1 MDKIV
6 SKTKYS
12 RKEHKKF
19 YMFHL
24 FHRSGTLYFMFVLII
39 LLGLMALSDLAN
51 KEENSTFTLI
61 MFGITIG
68 IIPYMI
74 ISRINEV
81 VRQETPER
89 IKSTDMV
96 EVTKHKITRVND
108 TISGKGVIGWNNL
121 DCVCE
126 TEEFFYMY
134 TSDKTGLF
142 IKKADIVEGSV
153 ELFRKL
159 ALANLPM
166 NKKGKVNYKRY
177 GKVKKE
183 YRALQREKKKQ
194 AKLAKG
200 K

>member
-6 SKTKYS
+6 SKTKYN

-24 FHRSGTLYFMFVLII
+24 FHRSGTIYFMFAMLI
-39 LLGLMALSDLAN
+39 LLGAMTVANLMDEESNGTLS
-51 KEENSTFTLI
+51 LI
-61 MFGITIG
+61 MFGLTLG
-68 IIPYMI
+68 ILPYMI

-96 EVTKHKITRVND
+96 EITKHKIMRVND
-108 TISGKGVIGWNNL
+108 TIQGKGVIGWNNL

-126 TEEFFYMY
+126 TDDFIYMY
-134 TSDKTGLF
+134 TSDRTGLF
-142 IKKADIVEGSV
+142 IKKEDIVEGSV

-159 ALANLPM
+159 ANANMIP
-166 NKKGKVNYKRY
+166 NKRGKIKYLRY

-183 YRALQREKKKQ
+183 YKALQKALKAKKKQ
-194 AKLAKG
+194 G